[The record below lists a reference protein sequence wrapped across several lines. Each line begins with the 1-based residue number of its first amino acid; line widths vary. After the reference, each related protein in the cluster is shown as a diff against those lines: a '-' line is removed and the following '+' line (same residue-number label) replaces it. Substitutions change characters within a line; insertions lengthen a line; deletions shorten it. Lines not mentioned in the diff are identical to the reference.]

1 MRFIKVTNEVGKK
14 FRVCRFKPRFF
25 LGLVGIILIMV
36 GILLF
41 LQNLGINVNFAWKFW
56 PVVLIIIGINLLYR

>member
-14 FRVCRFKPRFF
+14 FRVCRLRTQFF

-41 LQNLGINVNFAWKFW
+41 LQNLGINVSFAWKFW
-56 PVVLIIIGINLLYR
+56 PAVLIIIGINLLYR

>member
-1 MRFIKVTNEVGKK
+1 MKFIKVPNKVGKK

-25 LGLVGIILIMV
+25 LGLVGIILITA

-41 LQNLGINVNFAWKFW
+41 LQNFGINVNLAWKFW